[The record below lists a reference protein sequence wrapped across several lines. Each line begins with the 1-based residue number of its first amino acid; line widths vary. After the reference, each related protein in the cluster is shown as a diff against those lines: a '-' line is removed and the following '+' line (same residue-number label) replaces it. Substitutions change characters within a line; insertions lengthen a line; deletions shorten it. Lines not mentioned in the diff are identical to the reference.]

1 MNVLIDILVLVF
13 LIACVL
19 LGICV
24 VIFGICFI
32 ISDMRFDQQMVKCN
46 SDIIDIQEEIQKRKR
61 VKNEKGAKALMCV
74 GLQVCKLVPMG
85 ACKS

>member
-1 MNVLIDILVLVF
+1 MIDILMLVF

-32 ISDMRFDQQMVKCN
+32 ISDMRFYQQMVKCN
-46 SDIIDIQEEIQKRKR
+46 SDIKEEIQKRKR
-61 VKNEKGAKALMCV
+61 EKKDACV
-74 GLQVCKLVPMG
+74 SEKIEW
-85 ACKS
+85 

>member
-46 SDIIDIQEEIQKRKR
+46 SDIIDIQEEIQKK
-61 VKNEKGAKALMCV
+61 KESEK
-74 GLQVCKLVPMG
+74 
-85 ACKS
+85 